1 MESNMLNR
9 DLVQTEN
16 NKNGPFLNVGFG
28 FIVNMNRVTSILP
41 YAGKSVKLLYSNK
54 LNSGELFDATR
65 GRKKRSIIVFDTG
78 AIMSSSFSPE
88 TIANRQL

>member
-41 YAGKSVKLLYSNK
+41 YAGKSVQRLYSSK

-78 AIMSSSFSPE
+78 VIMSSAFSPE
-88 TIANRQL
+88 TIVNRQL